1 MTADDQVRD
10 LCRNIA
16 CLTLRELINLPEKF
30 GISTN
35 TGFTLVGGPPKREE
49 PKPLPLRRFYPAG
62 LGCGVSM
69 LCLTGWVYLSVQMV
83 VAS

>member
-1 MTADDQVRD
+1 MTAEDQQVSD

-16 CLTLRELINLPEKF
+16 CLTLRDLVNLPEKF

-35 TGFTLVGGPPKREE
+35 TGFTLVGEPPKREE
-49 PKPLPLRRFYPAG
+49 PKPLPLRRFYSAG

-69 LCLTGWVYLSVQMV
+69 LCLTGWASLTLYLVNT
-83 VAS
+83 

>member
-1 MTADDQVRD
+1 MMTAQDQFRD
-10 LCRNIA
+10 LCRNIV
-16 CLTLRELINLPEKF
+16 CRTLRDLIDLPEKF

-49 PKPLPLRRFYPAG
+49 PKPLPLRRFYSAG

-69 LCLTGWVYLSVQMV
+69 LCLTGWASLTLYLVNT
-83 VAS
+83 

>member
-1 MTADDQVRD
+1 MMTAQDQFRD

-16 CLTLRELINLPEKF
+16 CLTLRDLIDLPEKF

-49 PKPLPLRRFYPAG
+49 PKPLPLRRFYSAG
-62 LGCGVSM
+62 LGCGISM
-69 LCLTGWVYLSVQMV
+69 LCLTGWASLTLYLVNT
-83 VAS
+83 